1 MKLQSVELALRIF
14 HRREVGALRSPGS
27 AKSFRQRRHFVAM
40 TVPDIDL
47 WAESIQQLRAV
58 CDVQRPSA
66 VLASPGEHNLA
77 AKVMCYQHQA
87 ITNAEHRNAER
98 KDFWIEMRRVFVVN
112 TCRTTGENES
122 VRFQLG
128 DFSCGCVEA
137 NNLRI
142 NLQFTNAPRND
153 LCVLGTEI
161 ENEDS

>member
-77 AKVMCYQHQA
+77 AKMMRHQHQPV
-87 ITNAEHRNAER
+87 TNSKHRNSKR
-98 KDFWIEMRRVFVVN
+98 KDLRIKMWRSFVLSGVE
-112 TCRTTGENES
+112 RSTGVS
-122 VRFQLG
+122 SAYFRKRARH
-128 DFSCGCVEA
+128 CKKVEA
-137 NNLRI
+137 
-142 NLQFTNAPRND
+142 
-153 LCVLGTEI
+153 
-161 ENEDS
+161 